1 MGSVDIR
8 FVFADTE
15 DIYFSN
21 HLLKLDFE
29 QYFHLKLQNEN
40 FQNIY
45 YFNKPKTNNEMVRL
59 NCENYY
65 ELRRYCEKTKKSLF
79 KKTADV
85 PAYKKERM
93 RTNSQRSMYVYEHPK
108 KVFLENMASLT
119 SISESCAFVFYIR
132 SYSDIISL
140 DDNLKIN
147 RILQKDK
154 ANNSRILFLIVVDEN
169 YTGPLPFFPEIVLST
184 EIVKR
189 INISGNF
196 DSLLMKLQTV
206 NVDCETWQAFSVEQI
221 NRMIQRALLSSSETY
236 DNSAIDVVSR
246 LLYKRLVEDGK
257 STLFKLKVSDQ
268 NDLFQIFQDPEYMHK
283 IMQHRIE

>member
-1 MGSVDIR
+1 M
-8 FVFADTE
+8 
-15 DIYFSN
+15 
-21 HLLKLDFE
+21 
-29 QYFHLKLQNEN
+29 
-40 FQNIY
+40 
-45 YFNKPKTNNEMVRL
+45 
-59 NCENYY
+59 
-65 ELRRYCEKTKKSLF
+65 
-79 KKTADV
+79 
-85 PAYKKERM
+85 
-93 RTNSQRSMYVYEHPK
+93 
-108 KVFLENMASLT
+108 
-119 SISESCAFVFYIR
+119 
-132 SYSDIISL
+132 

-147 RILQKDK
+147 GILQKNK

-189 INISGNF
+189 IKNSGNF
-196 DSLLMKLQTV
+196 ESLLMKLQTV

-283 IMQHRIE
+283 IMRHRIE